1 VIVAVNTP
9 GTRAA
14 IAATRTI
21 PIVMAVVGDPV
32 GSGFVDSL
40 ARPGGNVTGISNL
53 SAELAAKRL
62 SILKELAPAARRI
75 GILFNPGDPI
85 TAPQLRD
92 TGSAAASIGVEVSPF
107 GATEVAALG
116 AVFGKLSAWHADAA
130 LWLAGQAATLEKG
143 TIDLARDRKLP
154 VMYILKS
161 DVRAGGL
168 VSYFAEYVELFGR
181 VGAYVARILKGEKP
195 ADLPVMQ
202 PAKFELAIN
211 LRTAKALALIVPPTL
226 LARAD
231 EVIE

>member
-1 VIVAVNTP
+1 MGRTWCW
-9 GTRAA
+9 TRAA
-14 IAATRTI
+14 IRRNATRMI

-62 SILKELAPAARRI
+62 SILKELVPAGRRI
-75 GILFNPGDPI
+75 GILFNPRDPI
-85 TAPQLRD
+85 TAPQLKY
-92 TGSAAASIGVEVSPF
+92 TGSAAASMGVEVSPF

-116 AVFGKLSAWHADAA
+116 TVFGKLSAWHADAA

-143 TIDLARDRKLP
+143 TIGLARDRKLP

-168 VSYFAEYVELFGR
+168 VSYFAEYFELFGR

-195 ADLPVMQ
+195 ADLPAQMLPEDACEFGESVGARHIGDPPRSM
-202 PAKFELAIN
+202 FDGEL
-211 LRTAKALALIVPPTL
+211 T
-226 LARAD
+226 
-231 EVIE
+231 